1 MLDWYNLGTKLGLPD
16 YKLREIRLDYTE
28 TVQKR
33 QEVISKWL
41 AYDTEAS
48 WNKLARAVKKMHVVD
63 KEVLDKHESGYEG
76 RFAWNQHILLQ
87 KVQIKEC
94 CEITDHSIVHNYIMT
109 RATSTTALTN
119 VWMSNL
125 LLCSYSLNQ
134 SESGLVDPMQCMVW
148 YCNFCKKKVHPF
160 F

>member
-76 RFAWNQHILLQ
+76 RFA
-87 KVQIKEC
+87 
-94 CEITDHSIVHNYIMT
+94 
-109 RATSTTALTN
+109 
-119 VWMSNL
+119 
-125 LLCSYSLNQ
+125 
-134 SESGLVDPMQCMVW
+134 
-148 YCNFCKKKVHPF
+148 
-160 F
+160 